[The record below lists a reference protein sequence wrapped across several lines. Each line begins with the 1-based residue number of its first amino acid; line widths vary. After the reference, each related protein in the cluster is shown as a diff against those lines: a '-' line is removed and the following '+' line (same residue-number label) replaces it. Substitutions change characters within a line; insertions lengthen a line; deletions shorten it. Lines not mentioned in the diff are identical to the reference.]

1 MPFLILSSP
10 PGNSH
15 TARLPEDVL
24 GPLLVWALRFIDD
37 FGSDILEADR
47 KWHQARTGSPPSPLS
62 RERMMQLLDE
72 YVAAARP
79 LPGYQGRPSMSH
91 LARILG
97 CRRTTVDNHR
107 EAIEAVA
114 AVVGVT
120 EGTFVDEVRGRL
132 DGQPW
137 VTSITTDHTTA
148 NSLSRLGRHLQA
160 ACYTVIAFLSG
171 MRDSEVKHIKRGGL
185 EVKYDE
191 DGRPYRWKLNSLAF
205 KGEEEVAGVPA
216 TWTVSA
222 SVARAVELLEQLQP
236 PARDY
241 LFSRLPHGVG
251 GHKGENEA
259 LTNKSTNSQLNEFAD
274 FVNHLCTEHGRSD
287 AIAAGPGKPIR
298 LKTGHFRRTLAW
310 FIARR
315 PGGVIAGALQ
325 YRHQSIQ
332 MFEGYAGTSESG
344 FRAEVESEQAIVR
357 GEIYMEMIEAH
368 QHTDLAGPA
377 AEEAARRLKDFADR
391 AQFQGQVTLDKHRLQ
406 RIMRRHDPAI
416 YPGEYITCI
425 NDPAK
430 ALCEKARRGNS
441 EDLPSHGGC
450 LPLACRNAALTP
462 ENVAAWQRVIA
473 RIDKR
478 LASRPILA
486 PRLHRRLQHRRSEVV
501 EFLLANGKEAVPA

>member
-1 MPFLILSSP
+1 
-10 PGNSH
+10 
-15 TARLPEDVL
+15 
-24 GPLLVWALRFIDD
+24 
-37 FGSDILEADR
+37 
-47 KWHQARTGSPPSPLS
+47 
-62 RERMMQLLDE
+62 MQLLDE